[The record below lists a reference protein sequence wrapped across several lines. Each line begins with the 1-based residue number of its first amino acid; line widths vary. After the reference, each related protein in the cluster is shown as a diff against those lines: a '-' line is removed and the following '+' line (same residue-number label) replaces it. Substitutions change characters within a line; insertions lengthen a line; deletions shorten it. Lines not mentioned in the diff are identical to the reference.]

1 MYSVFDTR
9 YNSNQSND
17 PFQLEGSKVDF
28 EVESFNTPH
37 FGGKM
42 RTVCRVVPGVM
53 DDDDPSQFQGL
64 GVVTKKHPVAARTG
78 RYKPHVDYFRQGN
91 DAIAE
96 RFVQLGYSNALDDMD
111 IKYSVAHNGAFAMQD
126 VKYNNIK
133 SDIVSLKRDGSLFE
147 TSFFLRSIM
156 FRGIDGSCAMNC
168 LFGEIDGFCLNG
180 MMAGTGNWIKHKNT
194 SVDAEGRFI
203 FKIGDTV
210 LDFVH
215 RTERYKELAGRSITY
230 SQAENVI
237 DCLPKVSD
245 KLKKKI
251 KDQYHDEAIVRG
263 DNVISLLSA
272 FTNYSS
278 HSNGTFDLRETGG
291 DHEAVTMLTREFEVS
306 KWTQT
311 PEYQRLAA

>member
-1 MYSVFDTR
+1 MYSVFETAK
-9 YNSNQSND
+9 SND

-28 EVESFNTPH
+28 EVESFDTPH
-37 FGGKM
+37 FNGKM
-42 RTVCRVVPGVM
+42 RTVCRVI
-53 DDDDPSQFQGL
+53 PSDEYPFQATHEGL
-64 GVVTKKHPVAARTG
+64 GVVTKKHPVAERTG

-96 RFVQLGYSNALDDMD
+96 RFVQLGYSDALDDMD
-111 IKYSVAHNGAFAMQD
+111 INYSIAHNGAFAMQN
-126 VKYNNIK
+126 VKYNNI
-133 SDIVSLKRDGSLFE
+133 SSPITSFKRDGSLFE

-156 FRGIDGSCAMNC
+156 FRGIAGSCAMNC

-180 MMAGTGNWIKHKNT
+180 MMSGTGNWIKHKNT
-194 SVDAEGRFI
+194 SKNAEGKFI

-215 RTERYKELAGRSITY
+215 RTERYKELAGRVITL
-230 SQAENVI
+230 SQAEKVI

-245 KLKKKI
+245 KLKKKV
-251 KDQYHDEAIVRG
+251 KEQYHDEASVRG

-278 HSNGTFDLRETGG
+278 HSDGVFGLKNTGG
-291 DHEAVTMLTREFEVS
+291 DHGAVSMLAREFEVS

-311 PEYQRLAA
+311 PEYLKLAA